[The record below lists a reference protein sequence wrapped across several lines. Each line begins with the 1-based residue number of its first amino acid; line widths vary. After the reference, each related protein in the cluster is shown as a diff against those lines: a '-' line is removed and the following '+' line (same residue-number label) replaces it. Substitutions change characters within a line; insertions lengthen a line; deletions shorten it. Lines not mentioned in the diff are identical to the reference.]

1 MTLFFC
7 REKLAARVI
16 RTLRVKISPA
26 SAPILVRV
34 FSAHSVADATEAE
47 IAADSADVVGARM
60 GVPIVHIAEATV
72 TVVAI
77 GARIGARIAARIA
90 ARIVAVIAAGGVS
103 SAVLVAMARIADTL
117 LRAGLN

>member
-34 FSAHSVADATEAE
+34 SSAHSAADATVAE
-47 IAADSADVVGARM
+47 IAADSADVGGARM
-60 GVPIVHIAEATV
+60 GAPIVHIAEVTV

-77 GARIGARIAARIA
+77 GAQIG